1 MDEKRKLKFTFYSFA
16 FLLIFGMV
24 GYKILLDVDFID
36 AFYMTVITI
45 STVGFGEIGTTS
57 DASEMFSVL
66 MIFLGVGI
74 VGYAFSTV
82 VAMFV
87 EGKVGDLWKGSKM
100 DRKISALND
109 HYIICGSGELAEVII
124 NKFIHEEMAFVVI
137 TDNREDL
144 DDYSHHDILVVE
156 GHSTEES
163 VLEHAGI
170 ERAKGL
176 LATLDSEVDNIVT
189 VLTARNMN
197 KDIYIIAN
205 SVSKSGN
212 DKLLK
217 VGANK
222 TLSAVEISGKRMASL
237 MIKPNIINFLDV
249 VTRIGDV
256 ELDLEEVAVFPGSY
270 LENKN
275 LIEAEI
281 PRKTGLVVLAIK
293 KKEDGKMLFN
303 PPVDYTFQIGDVL
316 IVLGREEQIDKLRHL
331 GDEIKDEMKN
341 EGK

>member
-1 MDEKRKLKFTFYSFA
+1 MEEKRKLKFILYAFA
-16 FLLIFGMV
+16 LLLIVGVIGYMFLL
-24 GYKILLDVDFID
+24 KVDFID
-36 AFYMTVITI
+36 ALYMTVITI

-57 DASEMFSVL
+57 NWSEVFSII

-74 VGYAFSTV
+74 VGYAFTTV

-87 EGKVGDLWKGSKM
+87 EGKVKDFWKGSKM
-100 DRKISALND
+100 EKKIASLDD

-124 NKFIHEEMAFVVI
+124 NNFIDQNLNFVVI
-137 TDNREDL
+137 TDKREDL

-156 GHSTEES
+156 GMSTEEE

-176 LATLDSEVDNIVT
+176 VSTLDSEVDNIVT
-189 VLTARNMN
+189 VLTARNLN
-197 KDIYIIAN
+197 KNIYIIAN
-205 SVSKSGN
+205 AITKSGSE
-212 DKLLK
+212 KLMK

-237 MIKPNIINFLDV
+237 MTKPNIISFLDV

-256 ELDLEEVAVFPGSY
+256 ELDLEEVVVKSGSY

-275 LIEAEI
+275 LIEAQI
-281 PRKTGLVVLAIK
+281 PNKTGLIVLAIK
-293 KKEDGKMLFN
+293 TIEDNKMIFN
-303 PPVDYTFQIGDVL
+303 PPVNYTFRIGDVL
-316 IVLGREEQIDKLRHL
+316 IVLGREDQVDKLKHL
-331 GDEIKDEMKN
+331 GDETK
-341 EGK
+341 